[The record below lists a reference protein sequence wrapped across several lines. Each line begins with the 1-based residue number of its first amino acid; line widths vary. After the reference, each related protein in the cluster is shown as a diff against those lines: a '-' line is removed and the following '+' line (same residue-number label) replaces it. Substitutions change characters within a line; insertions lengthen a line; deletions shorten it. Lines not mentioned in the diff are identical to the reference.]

1 MDASEGTVQNE
12 QLAVRFKTADT
23 AKEFKE
29 AVDKAK
35 EDLEKGGGK
44 EKKADGAGTYLSPIL
59 MKSPNVIKKHKVC
72 FLTADICPCASF
84 VCYFHFQVI

>member
-23 AKEFKE
+23 TKEFKA

-35 EDLEKGGGK
+35 EHIEKK
-44 EKKADGAGTYLSPIL
+44 EKSEEEVSSSTGKLFTPL
-59 MKSPNVIKKHKVC
+59 
-72 FLTADICPCASF
+72 ICKWYQPGMNWTL
-84 VCYFHFQVI
+84 VKLD